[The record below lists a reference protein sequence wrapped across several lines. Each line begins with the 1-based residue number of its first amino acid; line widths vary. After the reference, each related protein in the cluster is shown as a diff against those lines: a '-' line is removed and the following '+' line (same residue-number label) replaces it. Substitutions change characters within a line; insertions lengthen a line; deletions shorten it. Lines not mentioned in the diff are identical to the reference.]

1 MKKTFLL
8 RVAAL
13 LMAMLMVLAVFA
25 GCKNKKEENDDESV
39 DTSASAVFRNALVG
53 FVTDLGELPVL
64 KTWLNMCQ
72 HGSLELDA
80 EIDAGE
86 LAASMG
92 ETGVSGSVGAGYKMY
107 FNSTEMFVENLY
119 LDIKAP
125 KENIDLNVSGDI
137 YFSPDYLYVKND
149 NILGGAIG
157 LISGETGKAFENS
170 EWKHELDKAVQDG
183 SVPTE
188 VVDILMAFLKMY
200 DGEMG
205 DVAQD
210 VIDDIKPVAER
221 YITVITA
228 SLEKNAKFVEKTEG
242 DDRVITLVIDN
253 TSVVGFINDLYAAV
267 KDDAELRSLVVKY
280 GDMLKDYTGMT
291 GAELGSTYDELLA
304 QLGEQMGALEEEIPA
319 FAVMVAV
326 TTPTDAST
334 LRKLEISMR
343 DGDESNKAQTFVTL
357 DVGKNGV
364 RDTECITL
372 DIMGGETVISYKID
386 QNDENGYKA
395 SLIVSYMTYPD
406 SKYGEPERAPEQ
418 ETMTCFTIDVNNAA
432 GTYSL
437 SIPELDF
444 AMGGT
449 FKVEGDKTTIVFNS
463 ITLEKETY
471 NKGFSLTMI
480 VKENDTLPTVV
491 DKKDVI
497 NAFDLDKDDIANI
510 VNRAKDLFGDLIK
523 DDEPTPPV
531 SGN

>member
-25 GCKNKKEENDDESV
+25 GCKKKKEATDDESV

-80 EIDAGE
+80 EIDAGK

-107 FNSTEMFVENLY
+107 FNAPEMFVENLY
-119 LDIKAP
+119 LDVKAP

-319 FAVMVAV
+319 FAVMAAV

-343 DGDESNKAQTFVTL
+343 DGDESAKANSIFVL
-357 DVGKNGV
+357 DLGKNGV
-364 RDTECITL
+364 KNTNRIAL
-372 DIMGGETVISYKID
+372 KVMGETVATYEIVK
-386 QNDENGYKA
+386 NDESGYKA
-395 SLIVSYMTYPD
+395 SLVAMIE
-406 SKYGEPERAPEQ
+406 GEAV
-418 ETMTCFTIDVNNAA
+418 TCFTIDVNNAA

-437 SIPELDF
+437 SIPEVDF

-480 VKENDTLPTVV
+480 IKENDTLPTVV

-497 NAFDLDKDDIANI
+497 NAFDLDKGDIADI
-510 VNRAKDLFGDLIK
+510 VNRAKDLFGDLLK
-523 DDEPTPPV
+523 DDEPTPPA
-531 SGN
+531 N